1 MDYGRAISTLIG
13 FSASFI
19 LCVPSIKWWQ
29 KRCRTVEKLQVVSE
43 VLERAEQRVVRSQER
58 HDRLLG
64 QVCTFYLANKELEEA
79 LGSARR
85 AMDEA
90 MDFASGLRKMQMK
103 LIRSFPDDVDLLV
116 VLERRGTLTS
126 AQEGR

>member
-1 MDYGRAISTLIG
+1 MDRGRAICTLIG

-19 LCVPSIKWWQ
+19 LCMPSIKWWQ
-29 KRCRTVEKLQVVSE
+29 NRCRNLEKLQIVSE
-43 VLERAEQRVVRSQER
+43 VLERAEERVVRAQER

-64 QVCTFYLANKELEEA
+64 QVCSFYLANKELEEA

-90 MDFASGLRKMQMK
+90 MEFAGSLRKMQMK
-103 LIRSFPDDVDLLV
+103 LIRSFPDDVDLVV
-116 VLERRGTLTS
+116 VLERGMLTG
-126 AQEGR
+126 AQGGGR